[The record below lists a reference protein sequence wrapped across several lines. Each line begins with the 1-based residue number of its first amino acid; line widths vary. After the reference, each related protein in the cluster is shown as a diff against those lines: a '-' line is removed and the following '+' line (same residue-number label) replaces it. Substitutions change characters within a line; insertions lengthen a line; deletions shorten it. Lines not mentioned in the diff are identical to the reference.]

1 MQTSKIK
8 PILGLAL
15 LVLSV
20 IFFLVSLG
28 GLVSIWVY
36 NQPLTERALTLIETT
51 SQDLEGAALA
61 IELSRTEL
69 ISAQAQLDLLQAI
82 LETLGINAEED
93 LNRLA
98 DIVGR
103 VEDTL
108 SPVLD
113 RVSGGIGALRESLLT
128 IRDTL
133 ERINE
138 LPLVNIEIPGIE
150 GIEQGAEQLQNL
162 QNQIEEGGGKIEQL
176 AQTTQDTVE
185 LALHRVCPAGDHYQ
199 QPAGNA
205 GRVCRENRGHP
216 GSAPLTWRTIY
227 RSGSI
232 TRQQY

>member
-36 NQPLTERALTLIETT
+36 NQPLTERTLTLIETT

-113 RVSGGIGALRESLLT
+113 RVSGGIGDSA
-128 IRDTL
+128 
-133 ERINE
+133 RIAAHHQGY
-138 LPLVNIEIPGIE
+138 PGAH
-150 GIEQGAEQLQNL
+150 QRA
-162 QNQIEEGGGKIEQL
+162 
-176 AQTTQDTVE
+176 A
-185 LALHRVCPAGDHYQ
+185 AG
-199 QPAGNA
+199 
-205 GRVCRENRGHP
+205 
-216 GSAPLTWRTIY
+216 
-227 RSGSI
+227 
-232 TRQQY
+232 